1 MTRSFRALFT
11 LTVMVFCSF
20 PFAGIAAEKAV
31 DPCALLT
38 LAEIQEALG
47 TPVQAGKLKTNA
59 NPAAGADCTFVVADY
74 GSFNILLKPL
84 GYSET
89 PERIKAQFAKMK
101 MNPVDLPN
109 VGDYSFF
116 TSPGYGMTQ
125 LQTFKGSRYILFT
138 ILVPGAKEAAQQA
151 AAAKLMRILLSR
163 IK

>member
-1 MTRSFRALFT
+1 MIRSIYALLATALIAVIF
-11 LTVMVFCSF
+11 L
-20 PFAGIAAEKAV
+20 PIAGIAAEKTV
-31 DPCALLT
+31 NPCSLLT

-47 TPVQAGKLKTNA
+47 QPVKPGTLKTQT

-109 VGDYSFF
+109 VGDNSFF
-116 TSPGYGMTQ
+116 TSPGFGMTQ
-125 LQTFKGSRYILFT
+125 LQTFKGPKYILFT
-138 ILVPGAKEAAQQA
+138 ILVPGSTETAQQA
-151 AAAKLMRILLSR
+151 AAAKLMRKLLTR
-163 IK
+163 L